1 MIRGILLLLGWLA
14 AAFALWVLL
23 VVLEIYWNL
32 YDWQP
37 KVDFI
42 ALGLGFGIFSAI
54 ACVWLLA
61 RASRQVAARGASLV
75 MCLALLVLGV
85 YVLPPEPLSTG
96 LFAREQASPLW
107 YRGGRLAVLA
117 LPALCWVL
125 AMVRRSATTSTSPN
139 GGLATQSSDPEV
151 TKGPP
156 SVR

>member
-1 MIRGILLLLGWLA
+1 MIRGILLLLGWVG

-37 KVDFI
+37 KADSI
-42 ALGLGFGIFSAI
+42 ALGLGFGIFSAV
-54 ACVWLLA
+54 AGMWLLA
-61 RASRQVAARGASLV
+61 RARRQVAARGASLV

-85 YVLPPEPLSTG
+85 YVLPPEPLNTG

-117 LPALCWVL
+117 LPALFWVL
-125 AMVRRSATTSTSPN
+125 AMARKNTSASP
-139 GGLATQSSDPEV
+139 S
-151 TKGPP
+151 PP
-156 SVR
+156 VKPASVIS